1 MKIAIVRLSALGD
14 IIVSAVFLAAIKER
28 LPNAQIEWFV
38 DERFSAILEH
48 SPYIDKLH
56 PIALKSALKTF
67 NPLKI
72 FKLFKSL
79 RAYEYDIIIDM
90 QGLVKSALIAQT
102 LKAPKKVGFDYAS
115 AREGLS
121 AFFYSQKVSI
131 AYNEPILKRN
141 FTLLSH
147 ALNLSQKEISNEI
160 SESLSSRSK
169 VFSYQDSPK
178 IDALNLNENKLK
190 ILFVLETSK
199 INKTYPTER
208 FKELALMLE
217 NFQICLLWHA
227 NEDKA
232 NALYGALKN
241 QRDVLLLP
249 KLTLNEVKALL
260 FKMDLIIGGDTGITH
275 LAWALQKPSITLYGN
290 TPMERF
296 KLESPINVSLTAN
309 SNANYH
315 KKDFSIQNI
324 EPKKIKECVLNILK
338 EKNDL

>member
-14 IIVSAVFLAAIKER
+14 IIVSAVFLALIKER
-28 LPNAQIEWFV
+28 FTNAQIEWFV

-56 PIALKSALKTF
+56 PIALKSTLTTF

-79 RAYEYDIIIDM
+79 RAYEYDIVIDM
-90 QGLVKSALIAQT
+90 QGLIKSALITQM

-131 AYNEPILKRN
+131 AYNESILKRN

-147 ALNLSQKEISNEI
+147 ALNLPKKEI

-178 IDALNLNENKLK
+178 IDALNLNKNKLK

-199 INKTYPTER
+199 INKTYPIER
-208 FKELALMLE
+208 FKELALALE

-227 NEDKA
+227 DETKA
-232 NALYGALKN
+232 TALYGALKN

-296 KLESPINVSLTAN
+296 KLESPINVSLTGN

-324 EPKKIKECVLNILK
+324 DPKKIKECVLNILK

>member
-28 LPNAQIEWFV
+28 FTNAQIEWFV

-56 PIALKSALKTF
+56 PIALKSTLTTF

-90 QGLVKSALIAQT
+90 QGLIKSALITQM
-102 LKAPKKVGFDYAS
+102 LKAPKKVGFDCAS

-131 AYNEPILKRN
+131 AYDEPVLKRN
-141 FTLLSH
+141 FTLLFH
-147 ALNLSQKEISNEI
+147 ALNLPKKDI

-178 IDALNLNENKLK
+178 INALNLNQNKPK

-199 INKTYPTER
+199 VNKTYPTER
-208 FKELALMLE
+208 FKELALALE

-227 NEDKA
+227 DEDKA
-232 NALYGALKN
+232 TALYGALKN

-249 KLTLNEVKALL
+249 KLTLNEIKALL

-275 LAWALQKPSITLYGN
+275 LAWALQKASITLYGN

-296 KLESPINVSLTAN
+296 KLESPINVSLTGN

-324 EPKKIKECVLNILK
+324 DPKKIKECVLNILK
-338 EKNDL
+338 EKE

>member
-14 IIVSAVFLAAIKER
+14 IIVSAVFLALIKER
-28 LPNAQIEWFV
+28 FTDAQIEWFV
-38 DERFSAILEH
+38 DERFGAILEH

-56 PIALKSALKTF
+56 PIALKSTLTTL

-90 QGLVKSALIAQT
+90 QGLVKSALITQM

-131 AYNEPILKRN
+131 AYDEPILKRN
-141 FTLLSH
+141 FTLLSQ
-147 ALNLSQKEISNEI
+147 ALNLPKNEI
-160 SESLSSRSK
+160 SEGLNSRFK

-178 IDALNLNENKLK
+178 INALNLNENKPK
-190 ILFVLETSK
+190 ILFVLETSQ

-208 FKELALMLE
+208 FKELALALE

-227 NEDKA
+227 DEDKA
-232 NALYGALKN
+232 TTLYHALKH

-260 FKMDLIIGGDTGITH
+260 FKMDVIIGGDTGITH
-275 LAWALQKPSITLYGN
+275 LAWALQKASITLYGN

-296 KLESPINVSLTAN
+296 KLESPINVSLTGN

>member
-14 IIVSAVFLAAIKER
+14 IIVNAVFLVAIKEC

-90 QGLVKSALIAQT
+90 QGLVKSALITQM

-131 AYNEPILKRN
+131 AYDEPILKRN

-147 ALNLSQKEISNEI
+147 ALNLPKNEI
-160 SESLSSRSK
+160 SESLSFRAK
-169 VFSYQDSPK
+169 AFSYQDSPK
-178 IDALNLNENKLK
+178 INALNLNQNKPK

-227 NEDKA
+227 DEDKA
-232 NALYGALKN
+232 NVLYGALKN
-241 QRDVLLLP
+241 QCDALLLP

-260 FKMDLIIGGDTGITH
+260 FKMDVIIGGDTGITH

-296 KLESPINVSLTAN
+296 RLESPINVSLTGN
-309 SNANYH
+309 SNASYH

-324 EPKKIKECVLNILK
+324 EPKKIKECVLNLLK
-338 EKNDL
+338 EKE

>member
-1 MKIAIVRLSALGD
+1 M
-14 IIVSAVFLAAIKER
+14 SAVFLAAIKER
-28 LPNAQIEWFV
+28 FANAQIEWFV

-56 PIALKSALKTF
+56 PIALKSTLTTL

-79 RAYEYDIIIDM
+79 RAYEYDIVIDM
-90 QGLVKSALIAQT
+90 QGLIKSALITQM

-131 AYNEPILKRN
+131 AYDEPILKRN
-141 FTLLSH
+141 FTLLFH
-147 ALNLSQKEISNEI
+147 ALNLPKNEI
-160 SESLSSRSK
+160 SEGLSSRFK

-178 IDALNLNENKLK
+178 IDALNLNKNKPK

-199 INKTYPTER
+199 TNKTYPIER
-208 FKELALMLE
+208 FKDLALMLE

-227 NEDKA
+227 DEHKA
-232 NALYGALKN
+232 TTLYHALKH
-241 QRDVLLLP
+241 QRDALLLP

-296 KLESPINVSLTAN
+296 KLESPINVSLTGN
-309 SNANYH
+309 LNANYH

-324 EPKKIKECVLNILK
+324 DPKKIKECVLNILK
-338 EKNDL
+338 EKE

>member
-1 MKIAIVRLSALGD
+1 M
-14 IIVSAVFLAAIKER
+14 SAVFLALIKER
-28 LPNAQIEWFV
+28 FTNAQIEWFV
-38 DERFSAILEH
+38 DERFGAILEH

-56 PIALKSALKTF
+56 PIALKSTLTTF

-72 FKLFKSL
+72 FKFFKSL
-79 RAYEYDIIIDM
+79 RAYEYDIVIDM
-90 QGLVKSALIAQT
+90 QGLIKSALITQM

-131 AYNEPILKRN
+131 AYNEPVLKRN
-141 FTLLSH
+141 FTLLFH
-147 ALNLSQKEISNEI
+147 ALNLPKKEI

-178 IDALNLNENKLK
+178 IDALSLNKNKPK

-199 INKTYPTER
+199 INKTYPIER
-208 FKELALMLE
+208 FKELALALE

-227 NEDKA
+227 SEDKA
-232 NALYGALKN
+232 TALYGALKN
-241 QRDVLLLP
+241 QCDVLLLP

-296 KLESPINVSLTAN
+296 KLESPINVSLTGN

-338 EKNDL
+338 EKE

>member
-28 LPNAQIEWFV
+28 FTDAQIEWFV
-38 DERFSAILEH
+38 DERFGAILEH

-56 PIALKSALKTF
+56 PIALKSTLKTL

-90 QGLVKSALIAQT
+90 QGLVKSALITQM

-131 AYNEPILKRN
+131 AYDEPILKRN

-147 ALNLSQKEISNEI
+147 ALNLPKEEISQ
-160 SESLSSRSK
+160 SLSSRFK

-178 IDALNLNENKLK
+178 INALNLNQNKPK

-227 NEDKA
+227 DEDKA

-241 QRDVLLLP
+241 QCDILLLP

-296 KLESPINVSLTAN
+296 KLESPINVSLTGN

-338 EKNDL
+338 EKE

>member
-14 IIVSAVFLAAIKER
+14 IIVSAVFLVLIKER
-28 LPNAQIEWFV
+28 FTNAQIEWFV

-56 PIALKSALKTF
+56 PIALKSTLTTF

-79 RAYEYDIIIDM
+79 RAYEYDIVIDM
-90 QGLVKSALIAQT
+90 QGLIKSALITQM

-115 AREGLS
+115 ARESLS

-131 AYNEPILKRN
+131 AYNESILKRN

-147 ALNLSQKEISNEI
+147 ALNLPKKEISEG
-160 SESLSSRSK
+160 LSSRSK

-178 IDALNLNENKLK
+178 IDALNLNENKPK

-199 INKTYPTER
+199 INKTYPIER
-208 FKELALMLE
+208 FKELALALALE

-227 NEDKA
+227 SEDKA
-232 NALYGALKN
+232 TALYHTLKN
-241 QRDVLLLP
+241 QSDVLLLP

-296 KLESPINVSLTAN
+296 KLESPINVSLTGN

-338 EKNDL
+338 EKE

>member
-14 IIVSAVFLAAIKER
+14 IIVSAVFLVLIKECFA
-28 LPNAQIEWFV
+28 NAQIEWFV

-56 PIALKSALKTF
+56 PIALKSTLTTF

-79 RAYEYDIIIDM
+79 RAYEYDIVIDM
-90 QGLVKSALIAQT
+90 QGLIKSALITQM

-131 AYNEPILKRN
+131 AYNEPVLKRN
-141 FTLLSH
+141 FTLLFH
-147 ALNLSQKEISNEI
+147 ALNLPKKEISEG
-160 SESLSSRSK
+160 LSSRSK

-178 IDALNLNENKLK
+178 IDALNLNKNKPK

-199 INKTYPTER
+199 INKTYPIER
-208 FKELALMLE
+208 FKELALALE

-227 NEDKA
+227 DENKA
-232 NALYGALKN
+232 TALYGALKN

-296 KLESPINVSLTAN
+296 KLESPINVSLAGN

-338 EKNDL
+338 EKE

>member
-14 IIVSAVFLAAIKER
+14 IIVSAVFLAAIKEC

-38 DERFSAILEH
+38 DERFGAILEH

-56 PIALKSALKTF
+56 PIALKSALTTF

-90 QGLVKSALIAQT
+90 QGLVKSALITQM

-131 AYNEPILKRN
+131 AYDEPILKRN

-147 ALNLSQKEISNEI
+147 ALNLPKNEI
-160 SESLSSRSK
+160 SEGLSSRAK

-178 IDALNLNENKLK
+178 INALNLNQNKPK

-227 NEDKA
+227 DEKKA
-232 NALYGALKN
+232 TTLYHALKH
-241 QRDVLLLP
+241 QRDALLLP

-260 FKMDLIIGGDTGITH
+260 FKMDVIIGGDTGITH

-296 KLESPINVSLTAN
+296 KLESPINVSLTGN

-324 EPKKIKECVLNILK
+324 DPKKIKECVLNVLK
-338 EKNDL
+338 EKE

>member
-14 IIVSAVFLAAIKER
+14 IIVSAVFLVAIKEC

-38 DERFSAILEH
+38 DERFGAILEH

-56 PIALKSALKTF
+56 PIALKSALTTF

-90 QGLVKSALIAQT
+90 QGLVKSALITQM

-131 AYNEPILKRN
+131 AYDEPILKRN

-147 ALNLSQKEISNEI
+147 ALNLPKKEISEG
-160 SESLSSRSK
+160 LSSRFK

-178 IDALNLNENKLK
+178 INALNLNQNKPK
-190 ILFVLETSK
+190 ILFVLETSQ
-199 INKTYPTER
+199 INKTYPIER
-208 FKELALMLE
+208 FKELALALE

-227 NEDKA
+227 DEKKA
-232 NALYGALKN
+232 TTLYHSLKN
-241 QRDVLLLP
+241 QCDTLLLP

-296 KLESPINVSLTAN
+296 KLESPINVSLTGN
-309 SNANYH
+309 PNANYH

-324 EPKKIKECVLNILK
+324 DPKKIKECVLNILK
-338 EKNDL
+338 EKE

>member
-14 IIVSAVFLAAIKER
+14 IIVSAVFLALIKER
-28 LPNAQIEWFV
+28 FTNAQIEWFV
-38 DERFSAILEH
+38 DERFGAILEH

-56 PIALKSALKTF
+56 PIALKSTLTTF

-79 RAYEYDIIIDM
+79 RAYEYDMVIDM
-90 QGLVKSALIAQT
+90 QGLIKSALITQM
-102 LKAPKKVGFDYAS
+102 LKAPKKVGFDCTS

-131 AYNEPILKRN
+131 AYNESVLKRN

-147 ALNLSQKEISNEI
+147 ALNLPKKEISEG
-160 SESLSSRSK
+160 LSSRSK

-178 IDALNLNENKLK
+178 IDALNLNKNKPK

-199 INKTYPTER
+199 INKTYPIER
-208 FKELALMLE
+208 FKELALALE

-227 NEDKA
+227 DEDKA

-249 KLTLNEVKALL
+249 KLTLNEVKTLL

-296 KLESPINVSLTAN
+296 KLESPINVSLTGN

-338 EKNDL
+338 EKE

>member
-14 IIVSAVFLAAIKER
+14 IIVSAVFLALIKER
-28 LPNAQIEWFV
+28 FTNAQIEWFV
-38 DERFSAILEH
+38 DERFGAILEH

-56 PIALKSALKTF
+56 PIALKSTLTTF

-79 RAYEYDIIIDM
+79 RAYEYDMVIDM
-90 QGLVKSALIAQT
+90 QGLIKSALITQM

-131 AYNEPILKRN
+131 AYNESVLKRN

-147 ALNLSQKEISNEI
+147 ALNLPKKEISEG
-160 SESLSSRSK
+160 LSSRSK

-178 IDALNLNENKLK
+178 IDALNLNENKPK

-199 INKTYPTER
+199 INKTYPIER
-208 FKELALMLE
+208 FKELALALE

-227 NEDKA
+227 SEDKA
-232 NALYGALKN
+232 TALYGALKN

-296 KLESPINVSLTAN
+296 KLESPINVSLTGN

-338 EKNDL
+338 EKE

>member
-14 IIVSAVFLAAIKER
+14 IIVSAVFLAAIKEC

-38 DERFSAILEH
+38 DERFGAILEH

-56 PIALKSALKTF
+56 PIALKSVLTTF

-90 QGLVKSALIAQT
+90 QGLVKSALITQM

-131 AYNEPILKRN
+131 AYDEPILKRN

-147 ALNLSQKEISNEI
+147 ALNLPKNEI
-160 SESLSSRSK
+160 SEGLSSRSK
-169 VFSYQDSPK
+169 VFFYQDSPK
-178 IDALNLNENKLK
+178 INALNLNQNKPK

-208 FKELALMLE
+208 FKELALALE

-227 NEDKA
+227 DEKKA
-232 NALYGALKN
+232 ITLYHALKH

-275 LAWALQKPSITLYGN
+275 LAWALQKASITLYGN

-296 KLESPINVSLTAN
+296 KLESPINISLTGN

-338 EKNDL
+338 EKE

>member
-14 IIVSAVFLAAIKER
+14 IIVSAVFLALIKER
-28 LPNAQIEWFV
+28 FTNAQIEWFV
-38 DERFSAILEH
+38 DERFGAILEH

-56 PIALKSALKTF
+56 PIALKSTLTTF

-79 RAYEYDIIIDM
+79 RAYEYDIVIDM
-90 QGLVKSALIAQT
+90 QGLIKSALITQM
-102 LKAPKKVGFDYAS
+102 LKAPKKVGFDCTS

-131 AYNEPILKRN
+131 AYNEPVLKRN
-141 FTLLSH
+141 FTLLFH
-147 ALNLSQKEISNEI
+147 ALNLPKKEI

-178 IDALNLNENKLK
+178 IDALNLNKNKPK

-199 INKTYPTER
+199 INKTYPIER
-208 FKELALMLE
+208 FKELALVLE

-227 NEDKA
+227 SEDKA
-232 NALYGALKN
+232 TVLYGALKN
-241 QRDVLLLP
+241 QCDVLLLP

-296 KLESPINVSLTAN
+296 KLESPINVSLTGN

-324 EPKKIKECVLNILK
+324 DPKKIKECVLNILK
-338 EKNDL
+338 EKE

>member
-14 IIVSAVFLAAIKER
+14 IIVSAVFLAMIKER
-28 LPNAQIEWFV
+28 FIHAQIEWFV

-56 PIALKSALKTF
+56 PIALKSALKSF
-67 NPLKI
+67 NPLNI

-79 RAYEYDIIIDM
+79 RACEYDIIIDM
-90 QGLVKSALIAQT
+90 QGLIKSALITQC

-121 AFFYSQKVSI
+121 ALFYSQKVSI
-131 AYNEPILKRN
+131 AYDEPILKRN
-141 FTLLSH
+141 FTLISQ
-147 ALNLSQKEISNEI
+147 ALNLPRKEISQ
-160 SESLSSRSK
+160 SLNSRSK
-169 VFSYQDSPK
+169 VFSYQDSSQ
-178 IDALNLNENKLK
+178 INALNLNQNKPK

-199 INKTYPTER
+199 INKTYPIER

-217 NFQICLLWHA
+217 SVQICLLWHA
-227 NEDKA
+227 DEKKA
-232 NALYGALKN
+232 AALYDALKN
-241 QRDVLLLP
+241 QCDILLLP

-260 FKMDLIIGGDTGITH
+260 FRMDLIIGGDTGITH

-296 KLESPINVSLTAN
+296 KLESPINVSLT
-309 SNANYH
+309 SNANASYH

-324 EPKKIKECVLNILK
+324 EPKRIKECVLNLLK
-338 EKNDL
+338 EKE

>member
-14 IIVSAVFLAAIKER
+14 IIVSAVFLTLIKER
-28 LPNAQIEWFV
+28 FANAQIEWFV
-38 DERFSAILEH
+38 DERFGAILEH

-56 PIALKSALKTF
+56 PIALKSTLTTF

-79 RAYEYDIIIDM
+79 RAYEYDIVIDM
-90 QGLVKSALIAQT
+90 QGLIKSALITQM

-131 AYNEPILKRN
+131 AYNESILKRN
-141 FTLLSH
+141 FMLLSH
-147 ALNLSQKEISNEI
+147 ALNLPKKEISEG
-160 SESLSSRSK
+160 LSSRSK

-178 IDALNLNENKLK
+178 IGALNLNKNKLK

-199 INKTYPTER
+199 INKTYPIER
-208 FKELALMLE
+208 FKELALALE

-227 NEDKA
+227 SEDKA
-232 NALYGALKN
+232 AALYHTLKN

-296 KLESPINVSLTAN
+296 KLESPINVSLTGN

-338 EKNDL
+338 EKE

>member
-14 IIVSAVFLAAIKER
+14 IIVSAVFLAAIKEC

-38 DERFSAILEH
+38 DERFGAILEH

-79 RAYEYDIIIDM
+79 RVYEYDIIIDM
-90 QGLVKSALIAQT
+90 QGLVKSALITQM

-131 AYNEPILKRN
+131 AYDEPILKRN
-141 FTLLSH
+141 FTLLSQ
-147 ALNLSQKEISNEI
+147 ALNLPKNEI
-160 SESLSSRSK
+160 SESLSSRFK
-169 VFSYQDSPK
+169 VFSYQDSLK
-178 IDALNLNENKLK
+178 INALNLNQNKPK

-227 NEDKA
+227 DEKKA
-232 NALYGALKN
+232 TALYGALKH
-241 QRDVLLLP
+241 QCDVLLLP

-260 FKMDLIIGGDTGITH
+260 FKMDVIIGGDTGITH

-296 KLESPINVSLTAN
+296 KLESPINVSLTGN

-324 EPKKIKECVLNILK
+324 DPKKIKECVLNILK
-338 EKNDL
+338 EKE

>member
-14 IIVSAVFLAAIKER
+14 IIVSTVFLAAIKEC

-38 DERFSAILEH
+38 DERFGAILEH

-56 PIALKSALKTF
+56 PIALKSALTTL

-90 QGLVKSALIAQT
+90 QGLVKSALITQM

-131 AYNEPILKRN
+131 AYDEPILKRN
-141 FTLLSH
+141 FTLLSQ
-147 ALNLSQKEISNEI
+147 ALNLPKNEI

-178 IDALNLNENKLK
+178 INALNLNQNKPK

-208 FKELALMLE
+208 FKELALALE

-227 NEDKA
+227 DEDKA
-232 NALYGALKN
+232 ATLYHALKN
-241 QRDVLLLP
+241 QCDALLLP

-296 KLESPINVSLTAN
+296 KLESPINVSLTGN
-309 SNANYH
+309 SNANYY

-338 EKNDL
+338 EKE

>member
-28 LPNAQIEWFV
+28 FTNAQIEWFV
-38 DERFSAILEH
+38 DERFGAILEH

-56 PIALKSALKTF
+56 PIALKSTLTTF

-79 RAYEYDIIIDM
+79 RAYEYDIVIDM
-90 QGLVKSALIAQT
+90 QGLIKSALIAQM

-131 AYNEPILKRN
+131 AYDEPILKRN

-147 ALNLSQKEISNEI
+147 ALNLPKNEI
-160 SESLSSRSK
+160 SESLSSRAK
-169 VFSYQDSPK
+169 VFSYQDSLK
-178 IDALNLNENKLK
+178 IDALNLNKNKPK

-199 INKTYPTER
+199 INKTYPIER
-208 FKELALMLE
+208 FKELALALE

-227 NEDKA
+227 DEYKA

-296 KLESPINVSLTAN
+296 KLESPINVSLTGN

-324 EPKKIKECVLNILK
+324 DPKKIKECVLNILK

>member
-14 IIVSAVFLAAIKER
+14 IIVGAVFLAAIKEC

-38 DERFSAILEH
+38 DERFGAILEH

-56 PIALKSALKTF
+56 PIALKSTLTTL

-90 QGLVKSALIAQT
+90 QGLVKSALITQM

-115 AREGLS
+115 ARESLS

-131 AYNEPILKRN
+131 AYDEPILKRN
-141 FTLLSH
+141 FTLLSQ
-147 ALNLSQKEISNEI
+147 ALNLPKNEI
-160 SESLSSRSK
+160 SEGLSSRFK
-169 VFSYQDSPK
+169 VFSYQDSPQ
-178 IDALNLNENKLK
+178 INALNLNQNKPK

-199 INKTYPTER
+199 TNKTYPTER

-227 NEDKA
+227 DEEKA
-232 NALYGALKN
+232 ITLYHALKH

-260 FKMDLIIGGDTGITH
+260 FKMDVIIGGDTGITH
-275 LAWALQKPSITLYGN
+275 LAWALQKASITLYGN

-296 KLESPINVSLTAN
+296 KLESPINVSLTGN

-324 EPKKIKECVLNILK
+324 EPKKIKECVLNVLK
-338 EKNDL
+338 EKE

>member
-28 LPNAQIEWFV
+28 FIDAQIEWFV

-56 PIALKSALKTF
+56 PIALKSTLTTL

-79 RAYEYDIIIDM
+79 RAYEYDIVIDM
-90 QGLVKSALIAQT
+90 QGLIKSALITQM

-131 AYNEPILKRN
+131 AYDEPILKRN
-141 FTLLSH
+141 FTLLFH
-147 ALNLSQKEISNEI
+147 ALNLPKNEI
-160 SESLSSRSK
+160 SEGLSSRFK

-178 IDALNLNENKLK
+178 IDALNLNKNKPK

-199 INKTYPTER
+199 TNKTYPIER
-208 FKELALMLE
+208 FKDLALMLE

-227 NEDKA
+227 DEHKA
-232 NALYGALKN
+232 TTLYHALKH
-241 QRDVLLLP
+241 QRDALLLP

-296 KLESPINVSLTAN
+296 KLESPINVSLTGN

-324 EPKKIKECVLNILK
+324 DPKKIKECVLNILK
-338 EKNDL
+338 EKE

>member
-14 IIVSAVFLAAIKER
+14 IIVSAVFLALIKER
-28 LPNAQIEWFV
+28 FTNAQIEWFV
-38 DERFSAILEH
+38 DERFGAILEH

-56 PIALKSALKTF
+56 PIALKSTLTTF

-79 RAYEYDIIIDM
+79 RAYEYDIVIDM
-90 QGLVKSALIAQT
+90 QGLIKSALITQM

-131 AYNEPILKRN
+131 AYDEPVLKRN

-147 ALNLSQKEISNEI
+147 ALNLPQKEILEG
-160 SESLSSRSK
+160 LSSRSK

-178 IDALNLNENKLK
+178 IDALNLNKNKPK

-199 INKTYPTER
+199 INKTYPIER
-208 FKELALMLE
+208 FKELALALE

-227 NEDKA
+227 SEDKA
-232 NALYGALKN
+232 TALYGALKN

-296 KLESPINVSLTAN
+296 KLESPINVSLTGN

-338 EKNDL
+338 EKE

>member
-14 IIVSAVFLAAIKER
+14 IIVSAVFLAAIKEC

-38 DERFSAILEH
+38 DERFGAILEH

-56 PIALKSALKTF
+56 PIALKSALTTF

-79 RAYEYDIIIDM
+79 RAYEYDIVIDM
-90 QGLVKSALIAQT
+90 QGLIKSALITQM

-115 AREGLS
+115 ARESLS

-131 AYNEPILKRN
+131 AYDEPILKRN
-141 FTLLSH
+141 FMLLSQ
-147 ALNLSQKEISNEI
+147 ALNLPKEEISQ
-160 SESLSSRSK
+160 SLSSRFK

-178 IDALNLNENKLK
+178 INALNLNQNKPK

-199 INKTYPTER
+199 INKTYPIER

-227 NEDKA
+227 DEHKA
-232 NALYGALKN
+232 TTLYHALKH

-275 LAWALQKPSITLYGN
+275 LAWALQKASITLYGN

-296 KLESPINVSLTAN
+296 KLESPINVSLTGN

-324 EPKKIKECVLNILK
+324 DPKKIKECVLNILK
-338 EKNDL
+338 EKE

>member
-14 IIVSAVFLAAIKER
+14 IIVSAVFLVAIKEC

-38 DERFSAILEH
+38 DERFSTILEH

-56 PIALKSALKTF
+56 PIALKSVLKTF

-90 QGLVKSALIAQT
+90 QGLVKSALITQM

-131 AYNEPILKRN
+131 AYDEPILKRN

-147 ALNLSQKEISNEI
+147 ALNLPKKEISEGLN
-160 SESLSSRSK
+160 SRFK

-178 IDALNLNENKLK
+178 INALNLNQNKPK

-199 INKTYPTER
+199 INKTYPIER
-208 FKELALMLE
+208 FKDLALMLE

-227 NEDKA
+227 DEHKA
-232 NALYGALKN
+232 TTLYHALKH
-241 QRDVLLLP
+241 QRDALLLP
-249 KLTLNEVKALL
+249 KLTLNEVKALF
-260 FKMDLIIGGDTGITH
+260 FKMDVIIGGDTGITH
-275 LAWALQKPSITLYGN
+275 LAWALQKASITLYGN

-296 KLESPINVSLTAN
+296 KLESPINVSLTGN
-309 SNANYH
+309 PNANYH

-338 EKNDL
+338 EKE

>member
-14 IIVSAVFLAAIKER
+14 IIVSAVFLALVKER
-28 LPNAQIEWFV
+28 FANAQIEWFV
-38 DERFSAILEH
+38 DERFGAILEH

-56 PIALKSALKTF
+56 PIALKSTLTTF

-79 RAYEYDIIIDM
+79 RAYEYDIVIDM
-90 QGLVKSALIAQT
+90 QGLIKSALITQM
-102 LKAPKKVGFDYAS
+102 LKAPKKVGFDCTS

-131 AYNEPILKRN
+131 AYNEPVLKRN

-147 ALNLSQKEISNEI
+147 ALNLPKKEISEG
-160 SESLSSRSK
+160 LRSRSK

-178 IDALNLNENKLK
+178 IDALNLNKNKLK

-199 INKTYPTER
+199 INKTYPIER
-208 FKELALMLE
+208 FKELALALE

-227 NEDKA
+227 DEYKA
-232 NALYGALKN
+232 TALYGALKN

-296 KLESPINVSLTAN
+296 KLESPINVSLTGN

-338 EKNDL
+338 EKE

>member
-28 LPNAQIEWFV
+28 FTDAQIEWFV
-38 DERFSAILEH
+38 DERFGTILEH

-56 PIALKSALKTF
+56 PIALKSMLTTF

-90 QGLVKSALIAQT
+90 QGLVKSALITQM
-102 LKAPKKVGFDYAS
+102 LKAPKRVGFDYAS

-131 AYNEPILKRN
+131 AYDEPILKRN
-141 FTLLSH
+141 FTLLSQ
-147 ALNLSQKEISNEI
+147 ALNLPKNEI
-160 SESLSSRSK
+160 SEGLNSRFK

-178 IDALNLNENKLK
+178 IDALNLNQNKPK

-199 INKTYPTER
+199 INKTYPIER
-208 FKELALMLE
+208 FKELALALE

-227 NEDKA
+227 DEHKA
-232 NALYGALKN
+232 TTLYHALKH

-296 KLESPINVSLTAN
+296 KLESPINVSLTGN

-324 EPKKIKECVLNILK
+324 DPKKIKECVLNLLK
-338 EKNDL
+338 EKE

>member
-1 MKIAIVRLSALGD
+1 M
-14 IIVSAVFLAAIKER
+14 SAVFLALIKER
-28 LPNAQIEWFV
+28 FANAQIEWFV

-56 PIALKSALKTF
+56 PIALKSTLTTF

-79 RAYEYDIIIDM
+79 RVYEYDIVIDM
-90 QGLVKSALIAQT
+90 QGLIKSALITQM
-102 LKAPKKVGFDYAS
+102 LKAPKKVGFDCTS

-131 AYNEPILKRN
+131 AYNEPVLKRN
-141 FTLLSH
+141 FTLLFH
-147 ALNLSQKEISNEI
+147 ALNLPKTEI
-160 SESLSSRSK
+160 SEGLRSRSK

-178 IDALNLNENKLK
+178 IDALNLNKNKPK

-199 INKTYPTER
+199 INKTYPIER
-208 FKELALMLE
+208 FKELALALE

-227 NEDKA
+227 DETKA

-296 KLESPINVSLTAN
+296 KLESPINVSLTGN

-338 EKNDL
+338 EKE

>member
-14 IIVSAVFLAAIKER
+14 IIVSAVFLALIKER
-28 LPNAQIEWFV
+28 FTNAQIEWFV
-38 DERFSAILEH
+38 DERFGAILEH

-56 PIALKSALKTF
+56 PIALKSALTTF

-79 RAYEYDIIIDM
+79 RAYEYDIVIDM
-90 QGLVKSALIAQT
+90 QGLIKSALITQM
-102 LKAPKKVGFDYAS
+102 LKAPKKVGFDCTS

-131 AYNEPILKRN
+131 AYNEPVLKRN

-147 ALNLSQKEISNEI
+147 ALNLPKKEISEG
-160 SESLSSRSK
+160 LSSRSK

-178 IDALNLNENKLK
+178 IDALNLNKNKPK

-199 INKTYPTER
+199 INKTYPIER
-208 FKELALMLE
+208 FKELALALE

-227 NEDKA
+227 SEDKA
-232 NALYGALKN
+232 TALYGALKN

-296 KLESPINVSLTAN
+296 KLESPINVSLTGN

-324 EPKKIKECVLNILK
+324 EPKKIKECILNILK
-338 EKNDL
+338 EKE

>member
-14 IIVSAVFLAAIKER
+14 IIVGAVFLAVIKEC

-38 DERFSAILEH
+38 DERFGAILEH

-56 PIALKSALKTF
+56 PIALKSALTTL

-90 QGLVKSALIAQT
+90 QGLVKSALITQM

-141 FTLLSH
+141 FTLLFH
-147 ALNLSQKEISNEI
+147 ALNLPKKEI

-169 VFSYQDSPK
+169 VFSYQDSLK
-178 IDALNLNENKLK
+178 IDALNLNKNKPK

-199 INKTYPTER
+199 TNKTYPIER
-208 FKELALMLE
+208 FKDLALMLE

-227 NEDKA
+227 DEHKA
-232 NALYGALKN
+232 TTLYHALKN
-241 QRDVLLLP
+241 QCDVLLLP

-260 FKMDLIIGGDTGITH
+260 FKMDLIVGGDTGITH

-296 KLESPINVSLTAN
+296 KLESPINVSLTGN

-324 EPKKIKECVLNILK
+324 DPKNIKECVLNILK

>member
-14 IIVSAVFLAAIKER
+14 IIVGAVFLAAIKEC
-28 LPNAQIEWFV
+28 LPDAQIEWFV

-56 PIALKSALKTF
+56 PIALKSVLTTF

-90 QGLVKSALIAQT
+90 QGLVKSALITQM

-131 AYNEPILKRN
+131 AYDESILKRN

-147 ALNLSQKEISNEI
+147 ALNLPKKEISQG
-160 SESLSSRSK
+160 LSSRAK
-169 VFSYQDSPK
+169 AFSYQDSPK
-178 IDALNLNENKLK
+178 INALNWNQNKPK

-208 FKELALMLE
+208 FKELALALE

-227 NEDKA
+227 DEKKA
-232 NALYGALKN
+232 AVLYHALKH

-296 KLESPINVSLTAN
+296 KLESPINVSLTGN

-338 EKNDL
+338 EKE

>member
-14 IIVSAVFLAAIKER
+14 IIVSAVFLVAIKEC

-38 DERFSAILEH
+38 DERFGAILEH

-56 PIALKSALKTF
+56 PIALKSALTTF

-90 QGLVKSALIAQT
+90 QGLVKSALITQM

-131 AYNEPILKRN
+131 AYDEPILKRN

-147 ALNLSQKEISNEI
+147 ALNLPKNEI
-160 SESLSSRSK
+160 SEGLSSRAK

-178 IDALNLNENKLK
+178 INALNLNQNKPK

-227 NEDKA
+227 DEKKA
-232 NALYGALKN
+232 TTLYHALKH
-241 QRDVLLLP
+241 QRDALLLP

-260 FKMDLIIGGDTGITH
+260 FKMDVIIGGDTGITH

-296 KLESPINVSLTAN
+296 KLESPINVSLTGN

-324 EPKKIKECVLNILK
+324 DPKKIKECVLNVLK
-338 EKNDL
+338 EKE

>member
-14 IIVSAVFLAAIKER
+14 IIVSAVFLAAIKEC

-38 DERFSAILEH
+38 DERFGAILEH

-56 PIALKSALKTF
+56 PIALKSTLTTF
-67 NPLKI
+67 NPLNI

-90 QGLVKSALIAQT
+90 QGLVKSALITQM

-131 AYNEPILKRN
+131 AYDEPVLKRN
-141 FTLLSH
+141 FTLLSQ
-147 ALNLSQKEISNEI
+147 ALNLPKEEI
-160 SESLSSRSK
+160 SEGLNSRFK

-178 IDALNLNENKLK
+178 IDALNLNKNKLK

-208 FKELALMLE
+208 FKELALALE

-227 NEDKA
+227 DEDKA
-232 NALYGALKN
+232 NALYGALKHK
-241 QRDVLLLP
+241 RDVLLLP

-260 FKMDLIIGGDTGITH
+260 FKMDVIIGGDTGITH

-296 KLESPINVSLTAN
+296 KLESPINVSLTGN

-324 EPKKIKECVLNILK
+324 EPKKIKECVLNLLK
-338 EKNDL
+338 EKE

>member
-28 LPNAQIEWFV
+28 FTDAQIEWFV

-56 PIALKSALKTF
+56 PIALKSTLTTL

-90 QGLVKSALIAQT
+90 QGLVKSALITQM

-131 AYNEPILKRN
+131 AYDEPILKRN
-141 FTLLSH
+141 FTLLSQ
-147 ALNLSQKEISNEI
+147 ALNLPKEEISQ
-160 SESLSSRSK
+160 SLSSRFK

-178 IDALNLNENKLK
+178 IDALNLNQNKLK

-199 INKTYPTER
+199 INKTYPIER
-208 FKELALMLE
+208 FKELALALE

-227 NEDKA
+227 DEHKA
-232 NALYGALKN
+232 TTLYHALKH
-241 QRDVLLLP
+241 QRDILLLP

-260 FKMDLIIGGDTGITH
+260 FKMDVIIGGDTGITH

-296 KLESPINVSLTAN
+296 KLESPINVSLTGN

-324 EPKKIKECVLNILK
+324 DPKKIKECVLNILK
-338 EKNDL
+338 EKE

>member
-28 LPNAQIEWFV
+28 FTNAQIEWFV
-38 DERFSAILEH
+38 DERFGAILEH

-56 PIALKSALKTF
+56 PIALKSTLKTF

-79 RAYEYDIIIDM
+79 RAYEYDIVIDM
-90 QGLVKSALIAQT
+90 QGLIKSALITQM
-102 LKAPKKVGFDYAS
+102 LKAPKKVGFDCVS

-121 AFFYSQKVSI
+121 TFFYSQKVSI
-131 AYNEPILKRN
+131 AYNEPVLKRN

-147 ALNLSQKEISNEI
+147 ALNLPKKEISEGLN
-160 SESLSSRSK
+160 SRSK
-169 VFSYQDSPK
+169 VFSYQNSPK
-178 IDALNLNENKLK
+178 VDALNLNKNKLK

-199 INKTYPTER
+199 INKTYPIER

-227 NEDKA
+227 DEDKA
-232 NALYGALKN
+232 TALYGALKN
-241 QRDVLLLP
+241 QCDVLLLP

-296 KLESPINVSLTAN
+296 KLESPINVSLTGN

-324 EPKKIKECVLNILK
+324 DPKKIKECVLNILK
-338 EKNDL
+338 EKE

>member
-14 IIVSAVFLAAIKER
+14 IIVSAVFLALIKER
-28 LPNAQIEWFV
+28 FTNAQIEWFV
-38 DERFSAILEH
+38 DERFGAILEH

-56 PIALKSALKTF
+56 PIALKSTLTTF

-79 RAYEYDIIIDM
+79 RAYEYDIVIDM
-90 QGLVKSALIAQT
+90 QGLIKSALITQM

-131 AYNEPILKRN
+131 AYNESVLKRN

-147 ALNLSQKEISNEI
+147 ALNLPKKEISEG
-160 SESLSSRSK
+160 LSSRSK

-178 IDALNLNENKLK
+178 IDALNLNKNKLK

-199 INKTYPTER
+199 INKTYPIER
-208 FKELALMLE
+208 FKELALALE

-227 NEDKA
+227 DEDKA
-232 NALYGALKN
+232 TALYGALKN

-296 KLESPINVSLTAN
+296 KLESPINVSLTGN

-338 EKNDL
+338 EKE

>member
-14 IIVSAVFLAAIKER
+14 IIVSAVFLALIKER
-28 LPNAQIEWFV
+28 FTNAQIEWFV
-38 DERFSAILEH
+38 DERFGAILEH

-56 PIALKSALKTF
+56 PIALKSTLTTF

-79 RAYEYDIIIDM
+79 RAYEYDMVIDM
-90 QGLVKSALIAQT
+90 QGLIKSALITQM

-131 AYNEPILKRN
+131 AYNESVLKRN

-147 ALNLSQKEISNEI
+147 ALNLPKKEISEG
-160 SESLSSRSK
+160 LSSRSK

-178 IDALNLNENKLK
+178 IDALNLNKNKPK

-199 INKTYPTER
+199 INKTYPIER
-208 FKELALMLE
+208 FKELALALE

-227 NEDKA
+227 DEDKA
-232 NALYGALKN
+232 TALYGALKN

-296 KLESPINVSLTAN
+296 KLESPINVSLTGN

-338 EKNDL
+338 EKE

>member
-14 IIVSAVFLAAIKER
+14 IIVSAVFLAAIKEC

-56 PIALKSALKTF
+56 PIALKSALTTF

-90 QGLVKSALIAQT
+90 QGLVKSALITQM

-147 ALNLSQKEISNEI
+147 ALNLPQREV
-160 SESLSSRSK
+160 SEGLSSRSK
-169 VFSYQDSPK
+169 VFFYQDSPK
-178 IDALNLNENKLK
+178 INALNWNQNKPK

-208 FKELALMLE
+208 FKELALALE

-227 NEDKA
+227 DEDKA
-232 NALYGALKN
+232 NALYGALKD
-241 QRDVLLLP
+241 QCDVLLLP

-296 KLESPINVSLTAN
+296 KLESPINVSLTGN

-324 EPKKIKECVLNILK
+324 EPKNIKECVLNLLK
-338 EKNDL
+338 EKE

>member
-28 LPNAQIEWFV
+28 FTDAQIEWFV

-56 PIALKSALKTF
+56 PIALKSALTTF

-72 FKLFKSL
+72 FKLFKNL

-90 QGLVKSALIAQT
+90 QGLVKSALITQM

-131 AYNEPILKRN
+131 AYDEPILKRN
-141 FTLLSH
+141 FTLLSQ
-147 ALNLSQKEISNEI
+147 ALNLPKNEI
-160 SESLSSRSK
+160 SQGLSSRAK
-169 VFSYQDSPK
+169 AFSYQPSPK
-178 IDALNLNENKLK
+178 INALNLNENKPK

-199 INKTYPTER
+199 INKTYPIER

-227 NEDKA
+227 DEDKA

-241 QRDVLLLP
+241 QCDILLLP

-296 KLESPINVSLTAN
+296 KLESPINVSLTGN
-309 SNANYH
+309 PNANYH

-324 EPKKIKECVLNILK
+324 DPKKIKECVLNVLK
-338 EKNDL
+338 EKE

>member
-14 IIVSAVFLAAIKER
+14 IIVSAVFLAMIKER
-28 LPNAQIEWFV
+28 FIHAQIEWFV

-56 PIALKSALKTF
+56 PIALKSALTTF

-72 FKLFKSL
+72 FKLFKNL

-90 QGLVKSALIAQT
+90 QGLIKSALITQM

-121 AFFYSQKVSI
+121 ALFYSQKVSI
-131 AYNEPILKRN
+131 AYDEPVLKRN
-141 FTLLSH
+141 FTLISQ
-147 ALNLSQKEISNEI
+147 ALNLPKEEISQ
-160 SESLSSRSK
+160 SLTSRSK
-169 VFSYQDSPK
+169 VFSYQDSSQ
-178 IDALNLNENKLK
+178 INALNLNESKPK

-199 INKTYPTER
+199 INKTYPIER

-217 NFQICLLWHA
+217 SVQICLLWHA
-227 NEDKA
+227 DEKKA
-232 NALYGALKN
+232 AALYDALKN
-241 QRDVLLLP
+241 QCDILLLP

-260 FKMDLIIGGDTGITH
+260 FRMDLIIGGDTGITH
-275 LAWALQKPSITLYGN
+275 LAWALQKASITLYGN

-296 KLESPINVSLTAN
+296 KLESPINISLT
-309 SNANYH
+309 SNANASYH

-324 EPKKIKECVLNILK
+324 EPKRIKECVLNLLK
-338 EKNDL
+338 EKE